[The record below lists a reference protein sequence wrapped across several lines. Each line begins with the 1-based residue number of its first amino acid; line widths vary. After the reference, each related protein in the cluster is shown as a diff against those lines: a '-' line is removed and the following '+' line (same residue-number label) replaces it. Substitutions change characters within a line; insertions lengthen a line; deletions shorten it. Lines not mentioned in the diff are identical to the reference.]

1 LCCSTWLTDFRSVNT
16 SAARYQQLSLNPQKL
31 AGQCGKLKCCLNYEL
46 DTYLDALKDFPEFET
61 KLHTEKGDAICQKQD
76 IFKGLMWFAYTDN
89 FANWHVLK
97 IDQVREIIAQNKE
110 KKRVSSLEDFALEI
124 TQEEVKDFN
133 NAMGQES
140 LTRFD
145 QPKKKKNNKNK
156 NRKPNGD
163 RPQQQNANQNQN
175 LTNQNSEKPQQNGTQ
190 KQPNKNHRNPNNK
203 ITPVN
208 KNEPKK

>member
-1 LCCSTWLTDFRSVNT
+1 
-16 SAARYQQLSLNPQKL
+16 
-31 AGQCGKLKCCLNYEL
+31 
-46 DTYLDALKDFPEFET
+46 
-61 KLHTEKGDAICQKQD
+61 
-76 IFKGLMWFAYTDN
+76 MWFAYTDN
-89 FANWHVLK
+89 FANWHMLK

-163 RPQQQNANQNQN
+163 RPQQQNANQNQKPA
-175 LTNQNSEKPQQNGTQ
+175 NQNSEKPQQNGNQ
-190 KQPNKNHRNPNNK
+190 KHPNKNHRNPNNK